1 MGLKPRSLSFI
12 FHMDPVSDLTVGKVF
27 NGLCVVLVCASSV
40 NFHKMNY
47 IDKKKKKLVEVQ
59 NKISSHWKLLFSANI
74 LVPKNVS
81 HKYVP

>member
-47 IDKKKKKLVEVQ
+47 IDKKKKK
-59 NKISSHWKLLFSANI
+59 N
-74 LVPKNVS
+74 
-81 HKYVP
+81 